1 MGRHPGLLFYT
12 VQNKAQPNPKPEGP
26 LAESCAVHWARGLP
40 GLLAV
45 GEAAEA
51 EAGEE
56 KHPGVCPELTLRGAG
71 GAASSHI
78 CWVAPKLLS

>member
-1 MGRHPGLLFYT
+1 MR
-12 VQNKAQPNPKPEGP
+12 
-26 LAESCAVHWARGLP
+26 WARGLP

-71 GAASSHI
+71 GVASSHI